1 MLSRTHSTIDLRQK
15 VNASA
20 TSLKMF
26 PNLKL
31 KEKRKIRPPIGLINL
46 SNFFMALK
54 LHNMELQIEVGIL
67 KPKTEPE

>member
-1 MLSRTHSTIDLRQK
+1 
-15 VNASA
+15 
-20 TSLKMF
+20 MF